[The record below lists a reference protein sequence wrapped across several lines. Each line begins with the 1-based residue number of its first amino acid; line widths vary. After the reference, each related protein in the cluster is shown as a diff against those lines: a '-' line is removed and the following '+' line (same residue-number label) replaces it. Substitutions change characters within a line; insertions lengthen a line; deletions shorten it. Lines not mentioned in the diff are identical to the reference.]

1 MGQSGKYFTVE
12 VKPFIK
18 ASHQAA
24 SSAAFGGD
32 DVLFD
37 WHAFQVPKGAS
48 KLLSIN
54 AVLRGADGASAGTLR
69 DIDIYFAKTINGV
82 APATVGN
89 ATATMSAAPVVSNH
103 IIGMGHIETSEYG
116 NDAVD
121 LFNVAQTGGGAGP
134 NIIPSVVLEGE
145 PDSGDNVGFDKL
157 YMAGSIGGSYSFGTT
172 VLARGASSAG
182 SVDVPCDKGSDDDPD
197 ADLIF
202 AVGDTLHSA
211 TDDVLGVVT
220 EIQAF
225 NTNIQPLIFGSGGI
239 TDTIADNEEIF
250 NVFPIKF
257 VLSFEK

>member
-24 SSAAFGGD
+24 SSAAFAGD

-69 DIDIYFAKTINGV
+69 DMDIYFAKTINGV

-89 ATATMSAAPVVSNH
+89 ANATMSAAPVVSNH
-103 IIGMGHIETSEYG
+103 IIGMAHIETSEYG

-121 LFNVAQTGGGAGP
+121 LFNIAQTGGGAGP

-157 YMAGSIGGSYSFGTT
+157 YMAGSIGGAF
-172 VLARGASSAG
+172 
-182 SVDVPCDKGSDDDPD
+182 K
-197 ADLIF
+197 
-202 AVGDTLHSA
+202 
-211 TDDVLGVVT
+211 

-225 NTNIQPLIFGSGGI
+225 STNAQPLLFDATSGI

-257 VLSFEK
+257 VLSFER

>member
-24 SSAAFGGD
+24 SSAAFAGD

-69 DIDIYFAKTINGV
+69 DMDIYFAKTINGV

-89 ATATMSAAPVVSNH
+89 ANATMSAAPVVSNH
-103 IIGMGHIETSEYG
+103 IIGMAHIETSEYG

-121 LFNVAQTGGGAGP
+121 LFNIAQTGGGAGP

-157 YMAGSIGGSYSFGTT
+157 YMAGSIGGAFSFGTT
-172 VLARGASSAG
+172 VIARG
-182 SVDVPCDKGSDDDPD
+182 
-197 ADLIF
+197 
-202 AVGDTLHSA
+202 
-211 TDDVLGVVT
+211 VVK

-225 NTNIQPLIFGSGGI
+225 STNAQPLLFDATSGI

-257 VLSFEK
+257 VLSFER